1 MAPRPNIAKRAA
13 VIKAKLENPDASTR
27 IIAHR
32 VGLDQSNVVRTLQDA
47 RERGLLM
54 TDQETQD
61 FFTFG
66 VIEKAAKSHAKS
78 IAVHA
83 EDAKRWEEL
92 FKQELSATPE
102 HLLSGGQGDKES
114 TKVKELERRENKRRK
129 LAADLAEATSRAL
142 HARQVIVGNV
152 NQQNSPSATFVMPVV
167 INFTKSSAKALPP
180 LRQDATE
187 AVLVPE
193 TTERPA

>member
-32 VGLDQSNVVRTLQDA
+32 VGLDQSNVCRTLQDA

-54 TDQETQD
+54 TDRETQD

-66 VIEKAAKSHAKS
+66 VIEAAAKGHAESIAIHGEDLETWKAQHALAKS
-78 IAVHA
+78 LGLG
-83 EDAKRWEEL
+83 E
-92 FKQELSATPE
+92 
-102 HLLSGGQGDKES
+102 
-114 TKVKELERRENKRRK
+114 KELEKVENKRRR
-129 LAADLAEATSRAL
+129 LAADLAEATSKAL
-142 HARQVIVGNV
+142 HARSVIVGNV
-152 NQQNSPSATFVMPVV
+152 NQLNSTGPTFIMPVV

-180 LRQDATE
+180 LRQDASE
-187 AVLVPE
+187 AVVVAE
-193 TTERPA
+193 TAERPA